1 MALQFL
7 DPPLAHCAMPN
18 GIFFEWNC
26 SWNLYRNV
34 NIANNLFVGKLPD
47 VFWSL
52 RDHFQSSLFFFC
64 RISMFL
70 VMWSVW
76 VNEIRSLFIEYPM
89 HVNEPDECWM
99 SRLGLSTEWGY
110 NWCSECW
117 HWWWEFSLSYMVW
130 KRRCCCSVA
139 FFIPS
144 KNVYIRL
151 LKEHYVYK

>member
-1 MALQFL
+1 MTLQFL

-18 GIFFEWNC
+18 GKFFERNC

-52 RDHFQSSLFFFC
+52 RAHFQSSLFFFFG

-110 NWCSECW
+110 SWCSECW
-117 HWWWEFSLSYMVW
+117 HWWWEFITRREEGRKVMEVKLVW
-130 KRRCCCSVA
+130 KRRCCCLEA
-139 FFIPS
+139 FFYS
-144 KNVYIRL
+144 F
-151 LKEHYVYK
+151 